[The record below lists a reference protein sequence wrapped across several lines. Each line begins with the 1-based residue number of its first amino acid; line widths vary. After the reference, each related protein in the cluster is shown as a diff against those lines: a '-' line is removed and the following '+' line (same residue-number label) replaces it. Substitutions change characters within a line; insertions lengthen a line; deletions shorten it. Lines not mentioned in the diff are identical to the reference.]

1 MIRRV
6 QDWLNIVDS
15 IGEPSLLFRGH
26 SKESYKLIP
35 SIGRYSRNEFDLYA
49 AEQQCLDL
57 FESEYVQF
65 HKEIPVK
72 SKWELIA
79 LAQHHG
85 LPTRFLDW
93 STSPLIAL
101 YFAVE
106 KEYNENA
113 SIYSLNCNNWIYGDD
128 IHSIDPSKVDTA
140 GVYMPSHI
148 TPRLR
153 AQQGL
158 FTIQPNI
165 DAELDLPDITKYL
178 IDKDCITLIKTQLC
192 MYGISAK
199 TIYPD
204 LDGLCLALKWKYLE

>member
-1 MIRRV
+1 MIRNV
-6 QDWLNIVDS
+6 QDWLNIIDS
-15 IGEPSLLFRGH
+15 LGETGLLFRGH
-26 SKESYKLIP
+26 NKESYKLIP
-35 SIGRYSRNEFDLYA
+35 SIGRYSRKGFDLYV

-57 FESEYVQF
+57 FESEYIQF
-65 HKEIPVK
+65 HKEILVK

-106 KEYNENA
+106 KECNENA
-113 SIYSLNCNNWIYGDD
+113 SIYSLKCDNWIYGDD
-128 IHSIDPSKVDTA
+128 IHKFDPSKVDTV
-140 GVYMPSHI
+140 GVYMPSHV
-148 TPRLR
+148 TSRLR
-153 AQQGL
+153 AQQGV

-165 DAELDLPDITKYL
+165 DAELDSPNITKYL
-178 IDKDCITLIKTQLC
+178 IDKDRVGIIKAQLC

-204 LDGLCLALKWKYLE
+204 LGGLCMTLKYKYLE

>member
-15 IGEPSLLFRGH
+15 IGETALLFRGH

-35 SIGRYSRNEFDLYA
+35 SIGRYKREGFDIYT
-49 AEQQCLDL
+49 AEQQCLGL
-57 FESEYVQF
+57 FESEYVQL
-65 HKEIPVK
+65 HKEAPVK

-93 STSPLIAL
+93 SASPLVAL

-106 KEYNENA
+106 KEYSEHA
-113 SIYSLNCNNWIYGDD
+113 SIYTLKCDNWVYGEDLHEFD
-128 IHSIDPSKVDTA
+128 PFKIDAA
-140 GVYMPSHI
+140 GVYMSSHV

-153 AQQGL
+153 AQQGV

-165 DAELDLPDITKYL
+165 GDELDLPDITKYV

-204 LDGLCLALKWKYLE
+204 LDGLCLGLKWKYLE